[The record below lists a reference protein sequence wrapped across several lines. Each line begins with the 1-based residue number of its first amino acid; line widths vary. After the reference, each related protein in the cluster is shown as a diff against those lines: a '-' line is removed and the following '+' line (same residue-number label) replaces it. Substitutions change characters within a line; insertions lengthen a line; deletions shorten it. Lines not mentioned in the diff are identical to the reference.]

1 MLGQVIQHAA
11 RIVRIAA
18 NNIVKAPNTEP
29 GNVLE
34 VELLLLKISACQILT
49 RLPEL
54 QNTNRQVV
62 VKQSIVAK
70 QTTSLSAMTVSVL
83 RKHTNGMETKTA
95 LMVKMS

>member
-29 GNVLE
+29 GSVVE
-34 VELLLLKISACQILT
+34 VLLKISACQILT

-54 QNTNRQVV
+54 QTTNRKYL
-62 VKQSIVAK
+62 VKQLIVAK
-70 QTTSLSAMTVSVL
+70 QTTSLRA
-83 RKHTNGMETKTA
+83 GI
-95 LMVKMS
+95 MVNLLA

>member
-29 GNVLE
+29 GSVVE
-34 VELLLLKISACQILT
+34 VLLKISACQILT

-54 QNTNRQVV
+54 QTTNRQYL
-62 VKQSIVAK
+62 VKQLIVAK
-70 QTTSLSAMTVSVL
+70 QTTSLRAMTVNVL
-83 RKHTNGMETKTA
+83 RKHGNGMETKTA
-95 LMVKMS
+95 LMVQMS